1 MQPPA
6 RRSSVQAIER
16 ARNFIEWNFPMGVL
30 EYFGVLLAAFA
41 ATFLGPRFPDSWLLA
56 IPSCRKTLEAAVE
69 LTSRNGFR

>member
-41 ATFLGPRFPDSWLLA
+41 ATFLGPRFPDSWVTCHPKLQE
-56 IPSCRKTLEAAVE
+56 IP
-69 LTSRNGFR
+69 